1 MCSTS
6 PTAAWNSTTAS
17 PSADFTGTIRARF
30 MWGFATA
37 FTTDPELFSR
47 TAHAQCSIDVA
58 GTNFTRAPA
67 AVVEAERP
75 FLVGVVPLGA
85 APNSRPAQA
94 NPALRMKAWLP
105 RLRPNEDA
113 QKLVNRGQAKTGA
126 PAQRQI
132 SAVLASLAVG
142 CVAAVIFL
150 RPS

>member
-6 PTAAWNSTTAS
+6 PTVAWNSTTAS

-37 FTTDPELFSR
+37 FTTDPESSDPRLFSG
-47 TAHAQCSIDVA
+47 AAPAQRSVYVA
-58 GTNFTRAPA
+58 GTNFTRASA

-113 QKLVNRGQAKTGA
+113 
-126 PAQRQI
+126 
-132 SAVLASLAVG
+132 
-142 CVAAVIFL
+142 
-150 RPS
+150 